1 MSDLPDAFRNPQQ
14 VRPGC
19 QHQLG
24 CKCVAPYW
32 LRESTP
38 AEEARE
44 QWLRDGAHAYGI
56 PSSAPS
62 VAGTHPTEASSIEA
76 SGPAAVGAGDRRDSP
91 ARAE

>member
-38 AEEARE
+38 AEEVRE
-44 QWLRDGAHAYGI
+44 KWLRDGAYAH
-56 PSSAPS
+56 SA
-62 VAGTHPTEASSIEA
+62 
-76 SGPAAVGAGDRRDSP
+76 GAD
-91 ARAE
+91 